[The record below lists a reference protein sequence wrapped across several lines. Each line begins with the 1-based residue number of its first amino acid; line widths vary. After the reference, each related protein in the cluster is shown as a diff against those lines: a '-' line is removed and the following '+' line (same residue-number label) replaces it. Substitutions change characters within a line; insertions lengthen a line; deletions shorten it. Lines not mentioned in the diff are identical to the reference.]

1 MFEAD
6 KADCM
11 SCVTRCLTERQISP
25 CVTSL
30 TEKYTVLD
38 YARFGKEKGIAN
50 TKELVAYLEDMTPP
64 IPGHT
69 QAALMEVPTVK
80 AEKKFIGLEAHPPSW
95 RHWQCPEYWMFQ
107 AAKDGCLDCV
117 RRCVEEKRLDLHF
130 RSKTMG
136 YTVKDYALFGIA
148 KGFAETRDV
157 LQCLD
162 EKLVSTPSS
171 RTSRCIPFQAH
182 VPKQTN
188 GHLGK
193 LYLFQAAQDGCE
205 HCARQYLTVELIDS
219 RSTSEPE
226 GLTVLDYAEIALD
239 KNTPGAN
246 EVVAYLRNAWP
257 NMPAQRLEIQRLS

>member
-1 MFEAD
+1 MH
-6 KADCM
+6 
-11 SCVTRCLTERQISP
+11 CVNECLTDKKINP
-25 CVTSL
+25 YVTSL
-30 TEKYTVLD
+30 THNYTVLD
-38 YARFGKEKGIAN
+38 YARFGSATGN
-50 TKELVAYLEDMTPP
+50 TTAENAVAVLENMNPP
-64 IPGHT
+64 IPKHT
-69 QAALMEVPTVK
+69 DSALSNVSPTR
-80 AEKKFIGLEAHPPSW
+80 AEKECIGLEAHPPSW

-117 RRCVEEKRLDLHF
+117 RKCVEEKQLDLHF
-130 RSKTMG
+130 RSETMG

-148 KGFAETRDV
+148 KGFAETADD
-157 LQCLD
+157 LQYLN

-193 LYLFQAAQDGCE
+193 LYLFQAAQEGCE
-205 HCARQYLTVELIDS
+205 HCVRHYLTMELIDS
-219 RSTSEPE
+219 RSTSDPE

-246 EVVAYLRNAWP
+246 EVVDYLRRAWP
-257 NMPAQRLEIQRLS
+257 NISAQKHKIKRLSY